1 MAQHCSSGNGM
12 RMIDG
17 TATAAEQLDYER
29 CLIAVGEQLQKRA
42 NETAVTVVDG
52 EVLSCG

>member
-1 MAQHCSSGNGM
+1 
-12 RMIDG
+12 MIDG
-17 TATAAEQLDYER
+17 TATAAEQLDYGR